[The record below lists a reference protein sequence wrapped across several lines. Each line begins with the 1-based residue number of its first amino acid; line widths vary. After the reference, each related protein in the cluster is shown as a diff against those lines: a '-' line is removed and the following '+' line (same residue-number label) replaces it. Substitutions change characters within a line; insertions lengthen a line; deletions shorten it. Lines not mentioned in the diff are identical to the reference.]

1 MSHANVEPLQIC
13 FCVNLQLKES
23 DRRQQSHPK
32 IYVNHMNCF
41 LNVSICHLRKAKQTT
56 TAEY

>member
-1 MSHANVEPLQIC
+1 MSHANVEPLQKC
-13 FCVNLQLKES
+13 FSVNLQLKEN
-23 DRRQQSHPK
+23 DTRQQSHPK
-32 IYVNHMNCF
+32 IYVNHINYF